1 VRGEPCRAEVS
12 ALSERVDR
20 PRREP
25 EPRPGWAS
33 DVSSG
38 RFERRGEDE
47 PSGDLEDF
55 EDLGDFDEPD
65 DSEDSVDSSW
75 WR

>member
-1 VRGEPCRAEVS
+1 VRGERGRAEVS

-20 PRREP
+20 PRCEP
-25 EPRPGWAS
+25 GPGWVS
-33 DVSSG
+33 GVSSG

-47 PSGDLEDF
+47 PSGGFEDF
-55 EDLGDFDEPD
+55 EDFDESD
-65 DSEDSVDSSW
+65 DSEDSSW